1 MRVRLKV
8 CCIASAREARLAVR
22 FGADAVGLVAAMP
35 SGPGPIPDHDIAA
48 ISREVPPPVARFL
61 LTSETE
67 PDAVLAHVTACGTD
81 TVQLVDRVPDATHR
95 ALRERLPGVR
105 VVQVIHVEDDTALAE
120 AARVA
125 PMVHALLLDSGRPS
139 HPTRELGGTG
149 RAHDWRISR
158 TIVDLPRRSG
168 WSAPTASTCA
178 AGSAPQACW
187 TRRNS
192 GASSARWRSR
202 PPAVQILDQE
212 SHFIRSLNSGPGR
225 MCR

>member
-158 TIVDLPRRSG
+158 TIVDLVDRPVFLAGGLTRHNVAEAIRVVRPYG
-168 WSAPTASTCA
+168 IDLCGGVRTA
-178 AGSAPQACW
+178 GMLDPEKL
-187 TRRNS
+187 RGFI
-192 GASSARWRSR
+192 GAMA
-202 PPAVQILDQE
+202 E
-212 SHFIRSLNSGPGR
+212 
-225 MCR
+225 